1 MKKIK
6 TMKKKKEIGNGSRP
20 IAFEKINIKE
30 AKVKFHNIF
39 LCYPFNPL
47 KADFHKIP
55 WIGGESYA
63 LEKPF
68 CGLIEQSHREG
79 FIIYPDWLSSIGR
92 TRSGFYRDDTL
103 EIREKVIMHL
113 GELVT
118 DVNYKKQERKY
129 EVNNQ
134 FKELDSWLNKM
145 YTKIHK
151 MDGIGG
157 WDAGYITQ
165 IDRKENIIEAYKQ
178 YRKTKEKRLK
188 NVIIKYKNALE
199 KLGPPPV
206 PVFKPIQRNQH
217 INTNLFSIRRRKYR
231 KVPKNL
237 SERDRLINK
246 LERYEYNEKDVNQ
259 KSQIDIPLRS
269 VFQKTFFIYHTDFT
283 KENIFTSKEF
293 EDQINEIF
301 RLLGNEWLTSVNG
314 KLMLLGNSVEEIE
327 EKLTFKTLEEYKR
340 VTKNLRKAQNNLK
353 DADWNDVPFYC
364 CKAIEGFYN
373 ALLMNKK
380 QYQNKNLSQL
390 TKVIRSQEDKL
401 FKESVK
407 GAKKGLDLLM
417 LSALNLVGSIRNRRD
432 SGHDNITSVPE
443 WEAKMSYSF
452 TLLLLRTLQG
462 FKY

>member
-1 MKKIK
+1 MKKR
-6 TMKKKKEIGNGSRP
+6 KEIGNETRP

-30 AKVKFHNIF
+30 AKAKFQNIF

-63 LEKPF
+63 LENPF

-79 FIIYPDWLSSIGR
+79 FIIFSDWLSSIGR
-92 TRSGFYRDDTL
+92 RRSGFYRDDTHG
-103 EIREKVIMHL
+103 IREKVILHL
-113 GELVT
+113 EELVT

-129 EVNNQ
+129 VVNNQ
-134 FKELDSWLNKM
+134 FKELNSWLNKM

-151 MDGIGG
+151 MDRIGG

-165 IDRKENIIEAYKQ
+165 IDRKENIIKAYKQ
-178 YRKTKEKRLK
+178 YRKTKEKRLQ
-188 NVIIKYKNALE
+188 NVIIKYKNDLE

-206 PVFKPIQRNQH
+206 PLFKPIRRSHQ
-217 INTNLFSIRRRKYR
+217 INSNLFSIRRSRYR

-237 SERDRLINK
+237 SERGRLINK

-259 KSQIDIPLRS
+259 KGKIEIPLRS
-269 VFQKTFFIYHTDFT
+269 AFRETFFIYHTDFT

-301 RLLGNEWLTSVNG
+301 RLLGNEWMTLVNG
-314 KLMLLGNSVEEIE
+314 KLMLLGNTVEEIE
-327 EKLTFKTLEEYKR
+327 EKLTFKTLEEYTR
-340 VTKNLRKAQNNLK
+340 VTKNLRKAQKNLK
-353 DADWNDVPFYC
+353 DADWNDVPLYC

-373 ALLMNKK
+373 ALLKNKK
-380 QYQNKNLSQL
+380 EY
-390 TKVIRSQEDKL
+390 EDKSLSPLTHIIIKQKDTL

-407 GAKKGLDLLM
+407 GVKGGLENLI
-417 LSALNLVGSIRNRRD
+417 LSAQNLVGSIRNRRD
-432 SGHDNITSVPE
+432 SAHGNITDVPE

-452 TLLLLRTLQG
+452 SLLLLRTLQE
-462 FKY
+462 FKF